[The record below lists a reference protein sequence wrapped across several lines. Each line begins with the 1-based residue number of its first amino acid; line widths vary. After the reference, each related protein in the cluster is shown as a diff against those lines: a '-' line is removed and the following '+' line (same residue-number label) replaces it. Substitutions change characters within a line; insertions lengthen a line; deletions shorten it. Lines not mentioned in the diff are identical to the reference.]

1 MTTAGA
7 VRKAVATVI
16 CAAAL
21 AAAGGTAGA
30 QEKVT
35 FKLASSYSSTLDVV
49 GENIFRVIENID
61 TMSGGNFKIRFFEP
75 GALVPALEVFDSVAT
90 GAVDMS
96 YTTTGFHAGK
106 FPGLVFFS
114 SVPFGPAV
122 NEYLA
127 WIHFGGGKEIYD
139 REYNALGVQGFQ
151 CGVVVAESS
160 GWFRDEITSLDQLK
174 GLKMRFFGLGARV
187 MEKFGV
193 STQLLAGGD
202 IYPALEL
209 GTIDATEFSYPRLD
223 RTLGFHEIAKHYYF
237 PGWHQQASLVEVIV
251 NLEKFRAL
259 PKAYQK
265 MIEISCGEA
274 NMWLMAKGDATQG
287 EALEFLKSKG
297 VQIHTWTDDQIAA
310 FRKAWDE
317 VAEEAA
323 GQDPLFRE
331 IYDSYKSFRASYAEW
346 RELGYLK

>member
-21 AAAGGTAGA
+21 AATGGTAGA

-139 REYNALGVQGFQ
+139 REYNARGVQGFQ

-223 RTLGFHEIAKHYYF
+223 RTLGFYQIAKHYYF

-265 MIEISCGEA
+265 MIEVACGEA

-287 EALEFLKSKG
+287 DALEFLKGHG
-297 VQIHTWTDDQIAA
+297 VQIHKWTDDQIDQ
-310 FRKAWDE
+310 FRRAWDE
-317 VAEEAA
+317 VAEAAA
-323 GQDPLFRE
+323 GGDPLFRE
-331 IYDSYKSFRASYAEW
+331 VYDSYKTFRASYAVW
-346 RELGYLK
+346 RDLGYLK

>member
-1 MTTAGA
+1 MTTAGTLRAAAA
-7 VRKAVATVI
+7 VLVS
-16 CAAAL
+16 AAL
-21 AAAGGTAGA
+21 AAATAGSAAA
-30 QEKVT
+30 QEKVRW
-35 FKLASSYSSTLDVV
+35 KLASSYASTLDII
-49 GENIFRVIENID
+49 GENIDRVIDNID
-61 TMSGGNFKIRFFEP
+61 TMSNGNFKIHFYEP
-75 GALVPALEVFDSVAT
+75 GALVPALEVFDSVAA

-106 FPGLVFFS
+106 FPGMVFFS

-127 WIHFGGGKEIYD
+127 WIQFGGGKEIYD
-139 REYNALGVQGFQ
+139 REYNKRGVQGFQ

-160 GWFRDEITSLDQLK
+160 GWFREEITSLDQLK

-223 RTLGFHEIAKHYYF
+223 RKLGFYEIAKHYYF
-237 PGWHQQASLVEVIV
+237 PGWHQQASLLELIV
-251 NLEKFRAL
+251 NLEKYRAL

-265 MIEISCGEA
+265 MIEVACGDA

-287 EALEFLKSKG
+287 EALDFLKSKG
-297 VQIHTWTDDQIAA
+297 VQIHKWTDDQIAA
-310 FRKAWDE
+310 FRKAWEE

-323 GQDPLFRE
+323 EDDPLFRE
-331 IYDSYKSFRASYAEW
+331 VYDSYKTFRASYSEW